1 MFWELSS
8 SPPDKLNIQSHRGDL
23 MEPGS
28 RIAQIYGYAV
38 CLIAVITFII
48 SAKGIVDAGFNLSD
62 PLRAEGGYG
71 RSGPLT
77 SFEAYKREQRMR
89 PQPTRMRPMTTEPTR
104 VDAPAAVDTVPPPTD
119 AELRGMFDDERAD
132 MMANVRF
139 RSMRTL
145 VTSSLMIL
153 IALGLFVMHW
163 RWLRRTT

>member
-1 MFWELSS
+1 
-8 SPPDKLNIQSHRGDL
+8 
-23 MEPGS
+23 MEGGS

-71 RSGPLT
+71 RGGPLT

-89 PQPTRMRPMTTEPTR
+89 TPPRMRPVGTMAPTR
-104 VDAPAAVDTVPPPTD
+104 VDAPTAADSVPPPTE
-119 AELRGMFDDERAD
+119 AELRRMFDEEKAD
-132 MMANVRF
+132 MTANVRF
-139 RSMRTL
+139 RSTRTL

-153 IALGLFVMHW
+153 IALGLFLMHW
-163 RWLRRTT
+163 RWLRRQSTVG